1 MTKCERFPVPAGSFG
16 SAHPGYL
23 KRCNAS
29 SSRLSETCL
38 SEEVIE
44 RTWSVLYLDEG
55 LCISDACQMAGS
67 VARGVLDDSQGVQ
80 IVKLDKIREA
90 ARRAVQESSL
100 EAGSK
105 FAFTSHANRLVA
117 ACCSHNNS
125 RKEDRVSLIDNLQP
139 LVDFRRK
146 RGAPFSPLP
155 NRPRLSSCAS
165 SDTARSYF
173 RGFDAEVESLETS
186 ERNKSVGN
194 ISFSSEQQCIPDGG
208 MRQRSSSEGLLVPRI
223 PSARAGIASP
233 RVRTNSVRAKEGQER
248 NSFGLPPSPWLVRF
262 RNSWHDDDPD
272 EHPSDSCSH
281 QEKADFECCTDT
293 LEKQLRAKCASRAQF
308 VPSPPRPPPTISYV
322 SVFDGHNG
330 YDAAESS
337 RVMLHHFL
345 ADSLSTE
352 PCVSHALRTAYRA
365 VHEFLTHR
373 HTDLVGCDACGATAT
388 TLVVV
393 GSTLTV
399 ANLGD
404 SQAFLFDKSGVA
416 TACTTMHHMSNPDE
430 AKHVEAAD
438 GEIVNMMG
446 VLRIEGCTVLTR
458 CLGFQKL
465 DGILRREPDVF
476 ETELTADS
484 DFAIVASD
492 GLWDVVSAD
501 DAFALMQ
508 QLRAEIKDDP
518 SFCDLDAKE
527 TAVLAAEALV
537 DEAELRGSADDVSV
551 AVVMFQ

>member
-44 RTWSVLYLDEG
+44 RTWSVLYLDE
-55 LCISDACQMAGS
+55 
-67 VARGVLDDSQGVQ
+67 
-80 IVKLDKIREA
+80 
-90 ARRAVQESSL
+90 
-100 EAGSK
+100 
-105 FAFTSHANRLVA
+105 
-117 ACCSHNNS
+117 
-125 RKEDRVSLIDNLQP
+125 
-139 LVDFRRK
+139 
-146 RGAPFSPLP
+146 
-155 NRPRLSSCAS
+155 
-165 SDTARSYF
+165 
-173 RGFDAEVESLETS
+173 GFDAEVESLETS

-233 RVRTNSVRAKEGQER
+233 R
-248 NSFGLPPSPWLVRF
+248 
-262 RNSWHDDDPD
+262 
-272 EHPSDSCSH
+272 
-281 QEKADFECCTDT
+281 
-293 LEKQLRAKCASRAQF
+293 
-308 VPSPPRPPPTISYV
+308 
-322 SVFDGHNG
+322 
-330 YDAAESS
+330 
-337 RVMLHHFL
+337 
-345 ADSLSTE
+345 
-352 PCVSHALRTAYRA
+352 
-365 VHEFLTHR
+365 
-373 HTDLVGCDACGATAT
+373 
-388 TLVVV
+388 
-393 GSTLTV
+393 
-399 ANLGD
+399 
-404 SQAFLFDKSGVA
+404 VA

-537 DEAELRGSADDVSV
+537 DEAELRGSADD
-551 AVVMFQ
+551 